1 MQPKAPQS
9 PVDARSASVTLDELK
24 MMAMARPAPRGG
36 VEALRGDRVA
46 VVAEL
51 DAGRADRCVLAE
63 QYERCGAGAIA
74 VPAGHLEH
82 LSDVA
87 ARTETPVISLEPAT
101 SGYGLWLARAYGA
114 HLVLVPAAQLPDEAL
129 VCLVERAES
138 IGTAALVEVRDGRDL
153 VRALRA
159 RARALLLRPPL
170 GAAPAA
176 ARTALHDLL
185 AMVPDRVV
193 RVAERGPAGH
203 SDLIACARLGA
214 DAVLVGGELL
224 AGRDPG
230 PTVARLASIGAHPA
244 LSRSR

>member
-1 MQPKAPQS
+1 LQPKAPQS
-9 PVDARSASVTLDELK
+9 PDDAGSAGFGLDELK
-24 MMAMARPAPRGG
+24 RLALARPVPRGG
-36 VEALRGDRVA
+36 LEALRGDRVA
-46 VVAEL
+46 VVAEI
-51 DAGRADRCVLAE
+51 DADRADRCLLAE
-63 QYERCGAGAIA
+63 QYEHCGAGAIA
-74 VPAGHLEH
+74 VPAGHLAH
-82 LSDVA
+82 LGELA

-101 SGYGLWLARAYGA
+101 SGYGLWLARAHGA
-114 HLVLVPAAQLPDEAL
+114 ALALVPAAQLPDEAL

-170 GAAPAA
+170 GAGPAT

-185 AMVPDRVV
+185 TMVPDRVV
-193 RVAERGPAGH
+193 RVAECGPAGH